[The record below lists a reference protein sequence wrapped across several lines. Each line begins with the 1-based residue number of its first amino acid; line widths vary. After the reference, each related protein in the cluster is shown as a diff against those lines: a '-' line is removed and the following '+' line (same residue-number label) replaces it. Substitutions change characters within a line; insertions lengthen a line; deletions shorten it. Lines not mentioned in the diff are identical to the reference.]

1 MARVARVRSVTC
13 GVGGDERGVV
23 YVEFLLAFFPLF
35 LLFLGICQLAL
46 LASAHVVVRH
56 AALSGARSAIVVLED
71 DPAAFDGASRGDLRE
86 GAPVRSDE
94 APAVLAAL
102 GVRGVFSGGSESRG
116 RAFFPKQPGQRG
128 ARMAPIRTAAY
139 LPLLAL
145 APDHRSL
152 GTGENLEASLA
163 TGVARDVSFALE
175 YTRAATVVTVHASR
189 ESDEPAAIIEPSSAV
204 TLRVVYALHC
214 AVPLAG
220 PLLCQS
226 AQDIAGSDAGVFA
239 RLRGRSRVG
248 DRLRHA
254 ETPGGFARMTGERGY
269 FKLLSAEV
277 TLPNQAAGYY
287 EREDRS

>member
-1 MARVARVRSVTC
+1 M
-13 GVGGDERGVV
+13 
-23 YVEFLLAFFPLF
+23 EFLLAFFPVF

-46 LASAHVVVRH
+46 LASAQVVVRH
-56 AALSGARSAIVVLED
+56 AAFSAARSAVVVLED
-71 DPAAFDGASRGDLRE
+71 DPAAFDGAPRGNLRE
-86 GAPVRSDE
+86 GAPRPSDE

-102 GVRGVFSGGSESRG
+102 GIRGVSSGGRG
-116 RAFFPKQPGQRG
+116 GSGWRGLLPQQQGQRG

-145 APDHRSL
+145 APDRRSL
-152 GTGENLEASLA
+152 VRGENLEASLA
-163 TGVARDVSFALE
+163 SGLAREVNFALE
-175 YTRAATVVTVHASR
+175 YTRAATVVTVHAAPGS
-189 ESDEPAAIIEPSSAV
+189 EELATIVEPNAPV

-226 AQDIAGSDAGVFA
+226 AKDITGTDAGA
-239 RLRGRSRVG
+239 LAALLGHRRVG

-254 ETPGGFARMTGERGY
+254 EAPGEFARMTGERGY

-287 EREDRS
+287 ERENRS